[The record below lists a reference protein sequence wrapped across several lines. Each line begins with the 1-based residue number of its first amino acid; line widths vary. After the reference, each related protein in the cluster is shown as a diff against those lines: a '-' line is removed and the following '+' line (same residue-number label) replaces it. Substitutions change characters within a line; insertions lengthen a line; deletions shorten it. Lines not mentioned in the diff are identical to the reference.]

1 MTAQEDFSQLGQRI
15 DEAQAKVE
23 AAARQSRD
31 ELQAEV
37 EQAQSSAEQKAD
49 EIKAE
54 AARGKGEAATGWQSM
69 KDTWQAHVADLHT
82 KPPTRKP
89 K

>member
-1 MTAQEDFSQLGQRI
+1 MTAQENFSQLGQRI

-49 EIKAE
+49 EIKAQ
-54 AARGKGEAATGWQSM
+54 AARGKDEAATGWQSM
-69 KDTWQAHVADLHT
+69 KTTGKPTWPTFTT
-82 KPPTRKP
+82 KRQTRKP
-89 K
+89 R